1 MWIRMP
7 FILDESSTLFLVL
20 EAYFNGYVL
29 GFRVLGFRVVGGL
42 QLGVVGVVR
51 EF

>member
-7 FILDESSTLFLVL
+7 FILDESSTLFLIL

-29 GFRVLGFRVVGGL
+29 GFRVLGLGL
-42 QLGVVGVVR
+42 YVYVYLGYV
-51 EF
+51 